1 MDDLLFL
8 INNAEPYIDLFSK
21 SDAINPIRFFQD
33 FLKSD
38 GFNLV
43 YKYWTPPK
51 DVKIVG
57 GNMKVYLKSKEVKI
71 KTYYDQFEDKDVLF
85 QYNFQDLVN
94 EILTQETQNTKSLI
108 DIHLNENLSM
118 SKEASAYVR
127 KINRLNSDLIKE
139 IESDAVYNKLLPFLI
154 EISTHAKHKYSLIF
168 RKSSFNEARSFIL
181 NAEKNYSE
189 SIIDLKE
196 YLEDRS
202 LIERT
207 RLPIFFKI
215 FQDCKILKPI
225 KWKGEKK
232 ELFTV
237 IKILI
242 ELKII
247 EDPKNEIWNKTIK
260 SFTQY
265 NDVEFSVEDFNK
277 YTSADI
283 RKPKGVRFK
292 KDIKDIFNIY

>member
-118 SKEASAYVR
+118 SKEASA
-127 KINRLNSDLIKE
+127 
-139 IESDAVYNKLLPFLI
+139 
-154 EISTHAKHKYSLIF
+154 
-168 RKSSFNEARSFIL
+168 
-181 NAEKNYSE
+181 
-189 SIIDLKE
+189 
-196 YLEDRS
+196 
-202 LIERT
+202 
-207 RLPIFFKI
+207 
-215 FQDCKILKPI
+215 
-225 KWKGEKK
+225 
-232 ELFTV
+232 
-237 IKILI
+237 
-242 ELKII
+242 
-247 EDPKNEIWNKTIK
+247 
-260 SFTQY
+260 
-265 NDVEFSVEDFNK
+265 
-277 YTSADI
+277 
-283 RKPKGVRFK
+283 
-292 KDIKDIFNIY
+292 